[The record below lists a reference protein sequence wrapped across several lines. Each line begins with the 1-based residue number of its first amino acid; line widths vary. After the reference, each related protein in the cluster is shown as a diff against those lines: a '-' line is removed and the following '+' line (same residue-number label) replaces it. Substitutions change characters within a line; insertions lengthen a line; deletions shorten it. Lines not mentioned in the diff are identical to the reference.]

1 MNISI
6 ILKYLTLD
14 FINEERKQK
23 NSYELNFNEAS
34 KIHPVL
40 ANDISIFVILD
51 LKIKDYLLIK
61 GSFIIKRHIEHSSN
75 YKGGEKGYFLDLY
88 NILYLL
94 LILNKRQETK
104 KNNNN
109 SPLSNKTIINGTYSI
124 RWQWS
129 RARKGLVIFQ
139 IGIQWLVQSDDREDT
154 SL

>member
-40 ANDISIFVILD
+40 TNDISIFVILD

-61 GSFIIKRHIEHSSN
+61 GSFIIKRHIDA
-75 YKGGEKGYFLDLY
+75 F
-88 NILYLL
+88 
-94 LILNKRQETK
+94 
-104 KNNNN
+104 
-109 SPLSNKTIINGTYSI
+109 
-124 RWQWS
+124 
-129 RARKGLVIFQ
+129 
-139 IGIQWLVQSDDREDT
+139 IQL
-154 SL
+154 